1 MGPYLNVS
9 PPGLTTSLHQNGQ
22 GTLDSGIVCISGF
35 LEVVILRRLT
45 ERHKQNAI
53 AILYGSEGGHVP
65 SLYETVSSMRWE
77 VPPDLHGSLLALC
90 FQKLG
95 RMPRILLVENVN
107 IRLTSHLGSVVSSYS
122 LLQSAMKIISR
133 LSLVQLLVVTW
144 VRENFLVGYFVKASE
159 RIVEEDILIV
169 YFFMFLSCFF

>member
-65 SLYETVSSMRWE
+65 SLYETVSSMRWS
-77 VPPDLHGSLLALC
+77 VPPGPCDSLLNM
-90 FQKLG
+90 F
-95 RMPRILLVENVN
+95 
-107 IRLTSHLGSVVSSYS
+107 VSFY
-122 LLQSAMKIISR
+122 
-133 LSLVQLLVVTW
+133 
-144 VRENFLVGYFVKASE
+144 YASG
-159 RIVEEDILIV
+159 
-169 YFFMFLSCFF
+169 